1 MITFLQ
7 HTQEQTAREIAAVQ
21 RCSYQKEAELI
32 GFFGIPA
39 LHETPDDIQR
49 SRETFAG
56 FKEKDQLAGVISYEK
71 KGYDL
76 VICRL
81 TVHPS
86 GFRKG
91 IGRALIQFVIDENRD
106 AQKIEAATASQ
117 NVPAVSLYLKTGF
130 TEAGQIETPEGLT
143 LSFFHL
149 YPKRKAEVVPYKPEW
164 KGMFEREKADLI
176 RIFGP
181 ALHSVSHIG
190 STSIPGMTAKPVID
204 ILAEVKDISDAD
216 RFSPQL
222 EALGYEAKGE
232 NGIEGRRFFQK
243 GGNKR
248 THHVH
253 IYETGHPDVKRHL
266 LFRDY
271 LTAKPEKAAQYMEL
285 KRHLAKTYPYDMA
298 KYSEGKNDWIK
309 AAEQEA
315 KVWESGL
322 L

>member
-1 MITFLQ
+1 MITFLR

-21 RCSYQKEAELI
+21 RRSYQKEAELI

-39 LHETPDDIQR
+39 LHETPGDIQR

-56 FKEKDQLAGVISYEK
+56 FREKDRLAGVISYEK

-91 IGRALIQFVIDENRD
+91 IGRALIQFVIDQNRD

-130 TEAGQIETPEGLT
+130 TEAGQTETPEGLT

-164 KGMFEREKADLI
+164 KEMFEREKADLI

-190 STSIPGMTAKPVID
+190 KTSIPGMAAKPVID

-216 RFSPQL
+216 RFSPRL
-222 EALGYEAKGE
+222 EALGYEAQGE

-243 GGNKR
+243 AAKQAHTPR
-248 THHVH
+248 PH
-253 IYETGHPDVKRHL
+253 IRNRPSGC
-266 LFRDY
+266 
-271 LTAKPEKAAQYMEL
+271 
-285 KRHLAKTYPYDMA
+285 
-298 KYSEGKNDWIK
+298 
-309 AAEQEA
+309 EA
-315 KVWESGL
+315 PSAVPGL
-322 L
+322 PH

>member
-1 MITFLQ
+1 MITFLR

-56 FKEKDQLAGVISYEK
+56 FKEKDRLAGVISYEK

-91 IGRALIQFVIDENRD
+91 IGQALIQFVIDQNRD

-130 TEAGQIETPEGLT
+130 IEAGQTETPEGLT

-164 KGMFEREKADLI
+164 KEMFEREKADLI

-190 STSIPGMTAKPVID
+190 STSIPGMAAKPVID
-204 ILAEVKDISDAD
+204 ILAEVKDILDAD

-243 GGNKR
+243 GGSKR

-285 KRHLAKTYPYDMA
+285 KRRLAKAYPYDMA

-315 KVWESGL
+315 KDWESGL

>member
-1 MITFLQ
+1 MIAFLQ

-32 GFFGIPA
+32 GFFGIPG
-39 LHETPDDIQR
+39 LHETAEDIQR

-56 FKEKDQLAGVISYEK
+56 FKEKDRLAGVISYEK
-71 KGYDL
+71 KGYNL

-91 IGRALIQFVIDENRD
+91 IGRALIQFVIDQNRD

-117 NVPAVSLYLKTGF
+117 NVPAVSLYLKAGF
-130 TEAGQIETPEGLT
+130 TEAGQTETPEGLT

-149 YPKRKAEVVPYKPEW
+149 YPKRKAEVIPHQPEW
-164 KGMFEREKADLI
+164 KEMFEREKANLL
-176 RIFGP
+176 RIFGR

-190 STSIPGMTAKPVID
+190 STSIPGMAAKPVID
-204 ILAEVKDISDAD
+204 ILAEVKEISDAD

-253 IYETGHPDVKRHL
+253 IYETGHPDVGRHL

-271 LTAKPEKAAQYMEL
+271 LTAKPEKAAQYMKL
-285 KRHLAKTYPYDMA
+285 KNGLAETYPYDMA
-298 KYSEGKNDWIK
+298 KYIEGKKDWIK

-315 KVWESGL
+315 KDWESRL